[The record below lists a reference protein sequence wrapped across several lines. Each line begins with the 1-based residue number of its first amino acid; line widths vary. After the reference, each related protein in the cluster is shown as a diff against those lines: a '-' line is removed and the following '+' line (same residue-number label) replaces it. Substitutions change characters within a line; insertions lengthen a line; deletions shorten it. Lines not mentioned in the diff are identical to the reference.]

1 MKMKNKNPLFCIQ
14 SLLPLKIKNSP
25 KRQYTTIS
33 LTNYSEVSEP
43 SSSSSSSSSAVRN
56 TLMSRG
62 EPAEAPL
69 GTSTV
74 VVISLSTI
82 TLSWV
87 QYLKCSKE
95 ENTTPVSVL
104 YTFNYSYTT
113 QRLYSLSYIT
123 TTQCSAATKSSCCW
137 WCLNVVHP
145 QTFSLLPYLLLLPPF
160 ASRQFSSSLAYRS
173 IGRATTSWKVI
184 RNITKHWVCRSYQPD
199 SRTEPFILFLWML
212 CFKTCMCVGKTE
224 HPEETTWGLE
234 KKVSIK
240 TFEFNEAKNMPV
252 GNSWSLFNIHY
263 FFSHCILTDLLWNSI
278 FNIHFDESLG
288 EMTCRHE

>member
-1 MKMKNKNPLFCIQ
+1 MLNISIFDQTCYFYLIVHFQNKWINWLWNQLQLFIKTENPSTVTITSPIMKMKNKK
-14 SLLPLKIKNSP
+14 SYLLYTVFTSSENKNSV

-95 ENTTPVSVL
+95 ENTTPISVL
-104 YTFNYSYTT
+104 YTFYYSYTT

-123 TTQCSAATKSSCCW
+123 TTYSVFSC
-137 WCLNVVHP
+137 NKK
-145 QTFSLLPYLLLLPPF
+145 QLLLVVLKRRAPPNIF
-160 ASRQFSSSLAYRS
+160 PAAIFTAAAPLCLQTVQFIPCLS
-173 IGRATTSWKVI
+173 IDRTSH
-184 RNITKHWVCRSYQPD
+184 N
-199 SRTEPFILFLWML
+199 
-212 CFKTCMCVGKTE
+212 
-224 HPEETTWGLE
+224 
-234 KKVSIK
+234 
-240 TFEFNEAKNMPV
+240 
-252 GNSWSLFNIHY
+252 
-263 FFSHCILTDLLWNSI
+263 
-278 FNIHFDESLG
+278 
-288 EMTCRHE
+288 

>member
-1 MKMKNKNPLFCIQ
+1 MKMKNKK
-14 SLLPLKIKNSP
+14 SYLLYTVFTSSENKNSP

-43 SSSSSSSSSAVRN
+43 SSSSSSSSSSAVRN

-95 ENTTPVSVL
+95 ENTTPISVL
-104 YTFNYSYTT
+104 YTFYYSYTT
-113 QRLYSLSYIT
+113 QKLYSLSYIT
-123 TTQCSAATKSSCCW
+123 TTYSVFSC
-137 WCLNVVHP
+137 NKK
-145 QTFSLLPYLLLLPPF
+145 QLLLVVLKRRAPPNIFPAAIFTAAAPF

-184 RNITKHWVCRSYQPD
+184 RNITKHWVCRS
-199 SRTEPFILFLWML
+199 
-212 CFKTCMCVGKTE
+212 
-224 HPEETTWGLE
+224 
-234 KKVSIK
+234 
-240 TFEFNEAKNMPV
+240 
-252 GNSWSLFNIHY
+252 
-263 FFSHCILTDLLWNSI
+263 
-278 FNIHFDESLG
+278 
-288 EMTCRHE
+288 

>member
-1 MKMKNKNPLFCIQ
+1 MYTVFTSSENKN
-14 SLLPLKIKNSP
+14 SV

-123 TTQCSAATKSSCCW
+123 TIQCSAPTKRSCCW

-184 RNITKHWVCRSYQPD
+184 RNITKHWVCRS
-199 SRTEPFILFLWML
+199 
-212 CFKTCMCVGKTE
+212 
-224 HPEETTWGLE
+224 
-234 KKVSIK
+234 
-240 TFEFNEAKNMPV
+240 
-252 GNSWSLFNIHY
+252 
-263 FFSHCILTDLLWNSI
+263 
-278 FNIHFDESLG
+278 
-288 EMTCRHE
+288 

>member
-1 MKMKNKNPLFCIQ
+1 MFCTVFTSSENKNP
-14 SLLPLKIKNSP
+14 P

-234 KKVSIK
+234 KK
-240 TFEFNEAKNMPV
+240 
-252 GNSWSLFNIHY
+252 
-263 FFSHCILTDLLWNSI
+263 
-278 FNIHFDESLG
+278 
-288 EMTCRHE
+288 

>member
-1 MKMKNKNPLFCIQ
+1 MNQLTLKTSILSVFEINFSSASKLRIPQQ
-14 SLLPLKIKNSP
+14 SLALAPSWKWKIKTYVLYTVFTSSKNKNSP
-25 KRQYTTIS
+25 KRQYITIS

-104 YTFNYSYTT
+104 YTFNYILLHHPETIQS
-113 QRLYSLSYIT
+113 QLYNYYSVF
-123 TTQCSAATKSSCCW
+123 SC
-137 WCLNVVHP
+137 NKK
-145 QTFSLLPYLLLLPPF
+145 QLLLVVLKRRAPPNIF
-160 ASRQFSSSLAYRS
+160 PAAIFTAAAPLCLLQTVQFIPCLS
-173 IGRATTSWKVI
+173 IDRTSH
-184 RNITKHWVCRSYQPD
+184 N
-199 SRTEPFILFLWML
+199 
-212 CFKTCMCVGKTE
+212 
-224 HPEETTWGLE
+224 
-234 KKVSIK
+234 
-240 TFEFNEAKNMPV
+240 
-252 GNSWSLFNIHY
+252 
-263 FFSHCILTDLLWNSI
+263 
-278 FNIHFDESLG
+278 
-288 EMTCRHE
+288 

>member
-1 MKMKNKNPLFCIQ
+1 MKMKNKK
-14 SLLPLKIKNSP
+14 SYLLYTVFTSSENKNSV

-104 YTFNYSYTT
+104 YTFYYILLHHPETIQS
-113 QRLYSLSYIT
+113 QLYSVF
-123 TTQCSAATKSSCCW
+123 SC
-137 WCLNVVHP
+137 NKK
-145 QTFSLLPYLLLLPPF
+145 QLLLVVLKRRAPPNIF
-160 ASRQFSSSLAYRS
+160 PAAIFTAAAPLCLQTVQFIPCLS
-173 IGRATTSWKVI
+173 IDRTSH
-184 RNITKHWVCRSYQPD
+184 N
-199 SRTEPFILFLWML
+199 
-212 CFKTCMCVGKTE
+212 
-224 HPEETTWGLE
+224 
-234 KKVSIK
+234 
-240 TFEFNEAKNMPV
+240 
-252 GNSWSLFNIHY
+252 
-263 FFSHCILTDLLWNSI
+263 
-278 FNIHFDESLG
+278 
-288 EMTCRHE
+288 

>member
-1 MKMKNKNPLFCIQ
+1 MYTHTVFTSSKN
-14 SLLPLKIKNSP
+14 KNSP

-137 WCLNVVHP
+137 WWCLNASCTPKHFRCCHIYCSCPPLPPDSSVHP
-145 QTFSLLPYLLLLPPF
+145 LLID
-160 ASRQFSSSLAYRS
+160 RS
-173 IGRATTSWKVI
+173 DEPQLVGR
-184 RNITKHWVCRSYQPD
+184 
-199 SRTEPFILFLWML
+199 L
-212 CFKTCMCVGKTE
+212 
-224 HPEETTWGLE
+224 
-234 KKVSIK
+234 
-240 TFEFNEAKNMPV
+240 
-252 GNSWSLFNIHY
+252 
-263 FFSHCILTDLLWNSI
+263 
-278 FNIHFDESLG
+278 
-288 EMTCRHE
+288 

>member
-1 MKMKNKNPLFCIQ
+1 MKMKNKK
-14 SLLPLKIKNSP
+14 SYLLYTVFTSSENKNSV

-43 SSSSSSSSSAVRN
+43 SSSSSSAVRN

-69 GTSTV
+69 GTSTTV

-123 TTQCSAATKSSCCW
+123 TTYSVFSC
-137 WCLNVVHP
+137 NKK
-145 QTFSLLPYLLLLPPF
+145 QLLLVVLKRRAPPNIF
-160 ASRQFSSSLAYRS
+160 PAAIFTAAAPLCLQTVQFIPCLS
-173 IGRATTSWKVI
+173 IDRTSH
-184 RNITKHWVCRSYQPD
+184 N
-199 SRTEPFILFLWML
+199 
-212 CFKTCMCVGKTE
+212 
-224 HPEETTWGLE
+224 
-234 KKVSIK
+234 
-240 TFEFNEAKNMPV
+240 
-252 GNSWSLFNIHY
+252 
-263 FFSHCILTDLLWNSI
+263 
-278 FNIHFDESLG
+278 
-288 EMTCRHE
+288 

>member
-1 MKMKNKNPLFCIQ
+1 MKNKK
-14 SLLPLKIKNSP
+14 SYLLYTVFTSSENKNSV

-95 ENTTPVSVL
+95 ENTTPISVL
-104 YTFNYSYTT
+104 YTFYYSYTT

-123 TTQCSAATKSSCCW
+123 TTYSVFSC
-137 WCLNVVHP
+137 NKK
-145 QTFSLLPYLLLLPPF
+145 QLLLVVLKRRAPPNIF
-160 ASRQFSSSLAYRS
+160 PAAIFTAAAPLCLQTVQFIPCLS
-173 IGRATTSWKVI
+173 IDRTSH
-184 RNITKHWVCRSYQPD
+184 N
-199 SRTEPFILFLWML
+199 
-212 CFKTCMCVGKTE
+212 
-224 HPEETTWGLE
+224 
-234 KKVSIK
+234 
-240 TFEFNEAKNMPV
+240 
-252 GNSWSLFNIHY
+252 
-263 FFSHCILTDLLWNSI
+263 
-278 FNIHFDESLG
+278 
-288 EMTCRHE
+288 

>member
-1 MKMKNKNPLFCIQ
+1 MYTVFTSSKNKN
-14 SLLPLKIKNSP
+14 SL

-43 SSSSSSSSSAVRN
+43 SGSSSSSSSAVRN

-145 QTFSLLPYLLLLPPF
+145 QTFSLLPYLLLLLPPF

-173 IGRATTSWKVI
+173 IGRATTSWKVV

-212 CFKTCMCVGKTE
+212 CFKTCMSVCVGKTE

-234 KKVSIK
+234 KK
-240 TFEFNEAKNMPV
+240 
-252 GNSWSLFNIHY
+252 
-263 FFSHCILTDLLWNSI
+263 
-278 FNIHFDESLG
+278 
-288 EMTCRHE
+288 

>member
-1 MKMKNKNPLFCIQ
+1 MYTVFTSSENKNP
-14 SLLPLKIKNSP
+14 P

-43 SSSSSSSSSAVRN
+43 SSSSAVAAVRN

-104 YTFNYSYTT
+104 YTFYYILLRHPETIQSQLYNY
-113 QRLYSLSYIT
+113 YSVF
-123 TTQCSAATKSSCCW
+123 SC
-137 WCLNVVHP
+137 NKK
-145 QTFSLLPYLLLLPPF
+145 QLLLVVLKRRAPPNIF
-160 ASRQFSSSLAYRS
+160 PAAIFTAAAPLCLQTVQFIPCLS
-173 IGRATTSWKVI
+173 IDRTSH
-184 RNITKHWVCRSYQPD
+184 N
-199 SRTEPFILFLWML
+199 
-212 CFKTCMCVGKTE
+212 
-224 HPEETTWGLE
+224 
-234 KKVSIK
+234 
-240 TFEFNEAKNMPV
+240 
-252 GNSWSLFNIHY
+252 
-263 FFSHCILTDLLWNSI
+263 
-278 FNIHFDESLG
+278 
-288 EMTCRHE
+288 

>member
-1 MKMKNKNPLFCIQ
+1 MYTVFTSSKNKN
-14 SLLPLKIKNSP
+14 SL

-43 SSSSSSSSSAVRN
+43 SSSSSSAVRN

-104 YTFNYSYTT
+104 YTFYYILLHHPETIQSQLYNY
-113 QRLYSLSYIT
+113 YSVF
-123 TTQCSAATKSSCCW
+123 SC
-137 WCLNVVHP
+137 NKK
-145 QTFSLLPYLLLLPPF
+145 QLLLVVLKRRAPPNIF
-160 ASRQFSSSLAYRS
+160 AAAIFTAPAPLCLQTVQFIPCLS
-173 IGRATTSWKVI
+173 IDRTSH
-184 RNITKHWVCRSYQPD
+184 N
-199 SRTEPFILFLWML
+199 
-212 CFKTCMCVGKTE
+212 
-224 HPEETTWGLE
+224 
-234 KKVSIK
+234 
-240 TFEFNEAKNMPV
+240 
-252 GNSWSLFNIHY
+252 
-263 FFSHCILTDLLWNSI
+263 
-278 FNIHFDESLG
+278 
-288 EMTCRHE
+288 